1 MNEINGSTG
10 AGILGLLLLLV
21 VAVIGIACFV
31 FWLWMLIH
39 AIKNKGLSDTEKIIW
54 VLVILFVHVLGALI
68 YFFVGRP
75 KASG

>member
-1 MNEINGSTG
+1 MNDVTGS
-10 AGILGLLLLLV
+10 IVGLLLLLV
-21 VAVIGIACFV
+21 VAVIGLACFA

-39 AIKNKGLSDTEKIIW
+39 AIKNKGLTDTEKIIW

-75 KASG
+75 KATG